1 MWQVPPRGPCWEVRD
16 RLLNADEEETEG
28 LSGAGGLRTD
38 AWREAGITQV
48 NGWVWG
54 WQKGPWHLRA
64 LHCSLEEAGRRKAQH
79 CNSHYNDNHRSLQS
93 LSTKK
98 KFALENYEMSSIGVL
113 AKAGWS
119 SGRNAGEDTRGD
131 IWSNWWEDTHSPLF
145 LSPRGRTSL
154 TDAPGLSCPLSGA
167 RGSRKW
173 ACSARPHV
181 ISSLVWPVCLM

>member
-1 MWQVPPRGPCWEVRD
+1 MAEC
-16 RLLNADEEETEG
+16 
-28 LSGAGGLRTD
+28 
-38 AWREAGITQV
+38 
-48 NGWVWG
+48 
-54 WQKGPWHLRA
+54 
-64 LHCSLEEAGRRKAQH
+64 EAGRKDHGIWEPCTAAWRRPEEGKPNTVTPTTMTTTAPSKVWVQ
-79 CNSHYNDNHRSLQS
+79 
-93 LSTKK
+93 KK
-98 KFALENYEMSSIGVL
+98 KVALENYEMSSIGVL

-154 TDAPGLSCPLSGA
+154 TNAPGLSCPLSGA